1 MHWLSTFLY
10 GSENWSLRDKKHKK
24 LLTSV
29 QMNFMFTWPCCIV
42 TNFFVI
48 NPTRCTNFTI
58 LFWHEALHVSGSS
71 AVRHQE
77 FIHCT
82 LSNGICHVCRQLS
95 SRTRTEQHPGP
106 AWKLSTNLYGIY
118 NCWVYSEK
126 NSWWWTDELSETCR
140 VSWQNKI
147 GEISASSWFC
157 DKEKWRWNFS
167 KEQPGTFLLTT
178 KGMQKFWNSWKQNQ
192 LTGN

>member
-1 MHWLSTFLY
+1 M
-10 GSENWSLRDKKHKK
+10 
-24 LLTSV
+24 
-29 QMNFMFTWPCCIV
+29 WPCIV

-118 NCWVYSEK
+118 NCWMYSEK
-126 NSWWWTDELSETCR
+126 TPDDGRTNCPKHVEFHDKIKLVKLVHLVGFVIKKSGDEIFQKNSQVHSYWPQKECR
-140 VSWQNKI
+140 NFGTAESRTSWQETKKI
-147 GEISASSWFC
+147 QIKFA
-157 DKEKWRWNFS
+157 
-167 KEQPGTFLLTT
+167 TT
-178 KGMQKFWNSWKQNQ
+178 CNRNGQQQDGKRNAE
-192 LTGN
+192 L